1 MAWDGLVFRLVSST
15 FLTLRYLFKTQANTI
30 HPHQLG
36 DDLKLNTIHPHQLGD
51 DLKLRKQTGCQR
63 NVVDDYYDENQE
75 NL

>member
-36 DDLKLNTIHPHQLGD
+36 DDLKL
-51 DLKLRKQTGCQR
+51 RKQTDCQR